1 MANAYQQL
9 LKSKGA
15 FCKGKT
21 TKSAVRK
28 KAKAYIKT
36 AVNKAKKNGEPV
48 AKARVKATKSAN
60 RVLNAGCK
68 VSSVAGSKKKK
79 RAAKRKA

>member
-9 LKSKGA
+9 LKSKGT

-21 TKSAVRK
+21 TKTAVRK
-28 KAKAYIKT
+28 KARAYIKS
-36 AVNKAKKNGEPV
+36 AVTKAKKAGESV
-48 AKARVKATKSAN
+48 AKARAKATKSAN

-68 VSSVAGSKKKK
+68 VSSVAGAKKKK
-79 RAAKRKA
+79 RAVKRK